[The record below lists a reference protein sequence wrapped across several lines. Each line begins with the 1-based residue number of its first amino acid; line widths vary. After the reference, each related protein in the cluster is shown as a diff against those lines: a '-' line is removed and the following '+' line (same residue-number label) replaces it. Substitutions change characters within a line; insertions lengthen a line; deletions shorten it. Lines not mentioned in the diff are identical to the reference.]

1 MPIEKLGGG
10 SVDKIKKGGRMK
22 KRRIAFIGLLVIS
35 LASLVAACVPTAP
48 GITPIRW
55 GTSKVGSTGYM
66 ALVGVTTIL
75 GKEMPDYSFSVYP
88 QPGAIASMKAYADGD
103 LEACYGADVGF
114 IEMYNVEKRFEA
126 FVAKR
131 MPVQTFWSYTLETTL
146 AVHAGKTDA
155 YQKWGDIAGK
165 KVFDGPLGWDVR
177 ANLVKSLDILGVTFE
192 HIEVDI
198 KMVADALEKGDIEAT
213 LVYTTAGASPAPWIR
228 EVEIATDIAILNP
241 STDEIDK
248 LKAAGVWVTE
258 IDPEKAYA
266 TDVHVDTIYACPFY
280 YGFHV
285 GVEIPEEVVYRM
297 LTVLDEHKGDLATYD
312 PGFEALA
319 EDFVGMQVRGISS
332 IPDVPVHPGLA
343 KFLKEH
349 AAWEPEWEIAS

>member
-1 MPIEKLGGG
+1 MKHKLVMVML
-10 SVDKIKKGGRMK
+10 SVALIV
-22 KRRIAFIGLLVIS
+22 GLVLTS
-35 LASLVAACVPTAP
+35 CVPAGP
-48 GITPIRW
+48 EITPIRW

-88 QPGAIASMKAYADGD
+88 QPGAIASMKAHADGD
-103 LEACYGADVGF
+103 LEACYAADVGF
-114 IEMYNVEKRFEA
+114 TEMYNAEKRFEG

-146 AVHAGKTDA
+146 AIHAGKTDA
-155 YQKWGDIAGK
+155 YKKWGDITGK
-165 KVFDGPLGWDVR
+165 KIFDGPLGWDVR
-177 ANLVKSLDILGVTFE
+177 ANLVKSLDILGVTFD
-192 HIEVDI
+192 HVEVDI
-198 KMVADALEKGDIEAT
+198 KTVADALERGDIEAT
-213 LVYTTAGASPAPWIR
+213 LVYTTTGASPAPWIR
-228 EVEIATDIAILNP
+228 EVEIATDMAILNP
-241 STDEIDK
+241 SADEIDK
-248 LKAAGVWVTE
+248 LKAAGVWVME

-297 LTVLDEHKGDLATYD
+297 LTVLDEHKEDLAKYD

-332 IPDVPVHPGLA
+332 VPDVPVHPGLA

-349 AAWEPEWEIAS
+349 AAWEPEWAIAS

>member
-1 MPIEKLGGG
+1 
-10 SVDKIKKGGRMK
+10 MK
-22 KRRIAFIGLLVIS
+22 KRRIAVIGLLVV
-35 LASLVAACVPTAP
+35 SLVSLMVACVPAGP
-48 GITPIRW
+48 EITPIRW

-88 QPGAIASMKAYADGD
+88 TPGAIASMKAHADGD
-103 LEACYGADVGF
+103 LEACYASDIGF
-114 IEMYNVEKRFEA
+114 IEMYNAEKRFEG

-146 AVHAGKTDA
+146 AVHAGKTDV
-155 YQKWGDIAGK
+155 YKKWGDIAGK
-165 KVFDGPLGWDVR
+165 KIFDGPLGWDTR
-177 ANLVKSLDILGVTFE
+177 ASLVKSLDTLGIPFE
-192 HIEVDI
+192 HVEIDLT
-198 KMVADALEKGDIEAT
+198 MVADALEKGDIEAT
-213 LVYTTAGASPAPWIR
+213 IVYTTTGASPAPWIR
-228 EVEIATDIAILNP
+228 EVEIAIDIAILNP
-241 STDEIDK
+241 SADEIDK
-248 LKAAGVWVTE
+248 LKAAGVWVME

-285 GVEIPEEVVYRM
+285 GVEVSEEEVYRM
-297 LTVLDEHKGDLATYD
+297 LTILDEHKEDLATFD
-312 PGFEALA
+312 PGFGALA

-332 IPDVPVHPGLA
+332 VPDVPVHPGLA

-349 AAWEPEWEIAS
+349 AAWEPEWEIAG